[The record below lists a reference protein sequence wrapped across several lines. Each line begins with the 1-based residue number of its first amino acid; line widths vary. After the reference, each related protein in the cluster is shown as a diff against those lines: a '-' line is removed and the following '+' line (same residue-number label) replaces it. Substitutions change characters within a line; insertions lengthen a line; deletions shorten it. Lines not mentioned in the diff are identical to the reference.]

1 MAVVDLNTVWKS
13 LNLIVLFFVLMVFML
28 VNTIHYI
35 LKHLFCEII
44 LLGDNAYQLLACEL
58 IRRSSDNG
66 GSLVDALYYGN
77 SLTNLCFIS
86 DICS

>member
-1 MAVVDLNTVWKS
+1 MAVMDLNAVWKC
-13 LNLIVLFFVLMVFML
+13 LDLIMLIFVLMVFML

-44 LLGDNAYQLLACEL
+44 LLGDNANQLLSCEL
-58 IRRSSDNG
+58 ICRSCDNC
-66 GSLVDALYYGN
+66 SSFVDTLYYGN